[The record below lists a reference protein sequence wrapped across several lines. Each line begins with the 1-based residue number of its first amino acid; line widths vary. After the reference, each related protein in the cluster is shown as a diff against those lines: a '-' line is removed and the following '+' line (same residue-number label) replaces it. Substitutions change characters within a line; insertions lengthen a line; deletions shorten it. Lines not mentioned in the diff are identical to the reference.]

1 MFADSLNELL
11 IWLQHHPE
19 LALLF
24 VFLVAF
30 FESLIIVGMILPGA
44 AFMVGFGALI
54 GLGALQAGPA
64 VIVAILGAI
73 AGDSLS
79 YWLGRHY
86 KQTLKAH
93 WPFSAYPNLIE
104 RGESFF
110 HRHGGKSVMLGR
122 FIGPLRPVVPA
133 IAGMLSMPRLRFF
146 LINVISACIWAPLY
160 LLPGY
165 LFGLSVEMASEFAGR
180 FLLLLAVI
188 IGAIWFVVFILRQL
202 FLWLVPYT
210 DRLFYHLL
218 VWSQQWNLRHPL
230 AGEIPA
236 AIVNPAHREIRG
248 LSLLALL
255 LLTSSALLVFLYEAI
270 DIPLLGNTGLLIQ
283 NTVLELHNPPFDVFM
298 SALARLGEPAPAL
311 VCATITLLWLLL
323 NQRSDH
329 KLIIRHLLA
338 VPVFPLLLMLLPE
351 GPSRLFSPAA
361 ILALSLYGFLLIA
374 LARDMP
380 ARWRM
385 RFYAS
390 GASLIMLIMF
400 ARFYPGQIT
409 LFQLFAE
416 LLLTTIWVSAMGIAY
431 RRHTPHHRPERGK
444 HKLLFIL
451 FLVLCLYP
459 VIGWSPATIAT
470 QHARLETQMEK
481 QYWLETSW
489 RTLDSYRHDLRDKH
503 RFPMNLQW
511 ADSLA
516 SIQQQL
522 SDRGWQPVDRKATRY
537 FNWLKTDSPITQLPI
552 PPHVHEGRYETLAM
566 IKYVDSE
573 KRILII
579 RLWPAAIQLTDAEG
593 RRTPLWLGTL
603 SYLEPVTRLW
613 IRYLQTGQDFN
624 RYPRLTAL
632 QEYYRIVV
640 KYRQQKADNWD
651 GRVLL
656 LFRE

>member
-11 IWLQHHPE
+11 IWLQLHPE

-30 FESLIIVGMILPGA
+30 FESLIVVGMILPGA

-79 YWLGRHY
+79 YWLGWHY

-93 WPFSAYPNLIE
+93 WPFSTYPNLIE

-133 IAGMLSMPRLRFF
+133 IAGMLAMPRSRFF

-165 LFGLSVEMASEFAGR
+165 LFGLSVDMASEFAGR
-180 FLLLLAVI
+180 FLLLLAVVV
-188 IGAIWFVVFILRQL
+188 GAIWFVVFILRQL
-202 FLWLVPYT
+202 FLWLAPYS

-218 VWSQQWNLRHPL
+218 VWSRRHPF

-255 LLTSSALLVFLYEAI
+255 LLTSSGLLVFLYEAI
-270 DIPLLGNTGLLIQ
+270 NIPLFGNTGMLIQ
-283 NTVLELHNPPFDVFM
+283 NAVLELHNPPFDMLM
-298 SALARLGEPAPAL
+298 SALARLGQPAPAL
-311 VCATITLLWLLL
+311 LCAAITLFWLFL
-323 NQRSDH
+323 NQRSSH

-338 VPVFPLLLMLLPE
+338 VPIFPLLLMLLPE
-351 GPSRLFSPAA
+351 ESPRLFNPAA

-374 LARDMP
+374 LARDM
-380 ARWRM
+380 ATRWRM

-409 LFQLFAE
+409 LFQLMTE
-416 LLLTTIWVSAMGIAY
+416 LSLATIWVSALGIAY
-431 RRHTPHHRPERGK
+431 RRHALQRQPDHGK

-459 VIGWSPATIAT
+459 VISWPPTTLT
-470 QHARLETQMEK
+470 QHIQLETRMEK
-481 QYWLETSW
+481 QYWLEAGW
-489 RTLDSYRHDLRDKH
+489 QTLDSYRHDLRDKH

-522 SDRGWQPVDRKATRY
+522 SDRGWQLADRKPARY
-537 FNWLKTDSPITQLPI
+537 LNWLKPDSPITQLPI
-552 PPHVHEGRYETLAM
+552 PPHVHEGRYEALAM
-566 IKYVDSE
+566 VKYIDTE
-573 KRILII
+573 KRIPII
-579 RLWPAAIQLTDAEG
+579 RLWPAAIQLTDTEDKS
-593 RRTPLWLGTL
+593 TPLWLGTA
-603 SYLEPVTRLW
+603 SYLEPATRFG
-613 IRYLQTGQDFN
+613 IRYLQTGEDFN
-624 RYPRLTAL
+624 LYPQLSGLRKH
-632 QEYYRIVV
+632 YRIIV
-640 KYRQQKADNWD
+640 KYRKQKTGNWD

-656 LFRE
+656 LIRK

>member
-11 IWLQHHPE
+11 TWLQLHPE

-54 GLGALQAGPA
+54 ALGALQAGPA

-104 RGESFF
+104 RGEIFF

-133 IAGMLSMPRLRFF
+133 IAGMLAMPRSRFF

-165 LFGLSVEMASEFAGR
+165 LFGLSVDMASEFAGR
-180 FLLLLAVI
+180 FLLLLAVV

-210 DRLFYHLL
+210 DRLFYRLL
-218 VWSQQWNLRHPL
+218 VWSRRHPL

-236 AIVNPAHREIRG
+236 AIINPDHREIRG

-255 LLTSSALLVFLYEAI
+255 LLTSSGLLVFLYEAI
-270 DIPLLGNTGLLIQ
+270 DIPLFSNTGLLIQ
-283 NTVLELHNPPFDVFM
+283 NAMFELHNPPSNLFM
-298 SALARLGEPAPAL
+298 SALARLGQPTPAL
-311 VCATITLLWLLL
+311 LSAAITLLWLLL
-323 NQRSDH
+323 SERSRH

-338 VPVFPLLLMLLPE
+338 VPVFPLLLILLPE
-351 GPSRLFSPAA
+351 GPTRLFYPAA

-400 ARFYPGQIT
+400 ARFYLGQIT

-416 LLLTTIWVSAMGIAY
+416 LSLTTIWVAALGIAY
-431 RRHTPHHRPERGK
+431 RRHALQRKPDRGK

-451 FLVLCLYP
+451 FLVLCLYS
-459 VIGWSPATIAT
+459 VIGWSPSTTPA
-470 QHARLETQMEK
+470 QHAQIEIRMERK
-481 QYWLETSW
+481 YWLEAGW
-489 RTLDSYRHDLRDKH
+489 QTLDSYRHDLRDKH

-511 ADSLA
+511 ADSLV

-522 SDRGWQPVDRKATRY
+522 SDRGWQLADRKPADY
-537 FNWLKTDSPITQLPI
+537 LNWLKTDSPVAQLPI
-552 PPHVHEGRYETLAM
+552 PPHVHEGRYEALTM
-566 IKYVDSE
+566 VKYIDTE

-579 RLWPAAIQLTDAEG
+579 RLWPAAILLTDTEAKS
-593 RRTPLWLGTL
+593 TPLWLGTA
-603 SYLEPVTRLW
+603 SYLEPATRFGV
-613 IRYLQTGQDFN
+613 RYLQTGQDFN
-624 RYPRLTAL
+624 LYPQLATL
-632 QEYYRIVV
+632 QEHYRIIV
-640 KYRQQKADNWD
+640 KYRKQKTGNWD

-656 LFRE
+656 LFQE